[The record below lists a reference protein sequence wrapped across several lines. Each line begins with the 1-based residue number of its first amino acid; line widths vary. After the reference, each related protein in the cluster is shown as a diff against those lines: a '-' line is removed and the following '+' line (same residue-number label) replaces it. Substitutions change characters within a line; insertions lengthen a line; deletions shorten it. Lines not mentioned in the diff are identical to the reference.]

1 MILSQLTRHISEG
14 REDMFLNYI
23 SYLQE
28 KGMAYN
34 TIISYTN
41 DIKSFFN
48 EMNLQSDDYVTA
60 ADIRKWV
67 NEMLN
72 PTDVKPLAVSTINR
86 RLNSLRSYYA
96 WAVKN
101 EMLQQNPMIDIQD
114 LKSADEESEKIM
126 WLTEEGFGD
135 LLRMIRKKPI
145 KSRGVNPEEKYRRD
159 RAIIFLFTYAG
170 LRVDELSNL
179 KLTDID
185 LDMKRLRI
193 VGKGMKVRSIPI
205 SNILMAEIQD
215 WFTFRAEMAKKKPHV
230 EESPYVFYSQRSSKF
245 TVRGIQTMIEGYSLP
260 NKKLTPHMFRHTFC
274 KWMLKATNNDIE
286 KVRRLAGH
294 SNIAT
299 TSRYLKDS
307 YSDLADAVD
316 AMPKF

>member
-1 MILSQLTRHISEG
+1 
-14 REDMFLNYI
+14 
-23 SYLQE
+23 
-28 KGMAYN
+28 MAYN

-126 WLTEEGFGD
+126 WLTEEEFGD
-135 LLRMIRKKPI
+135 LLHMIRKKPV

-159 RAIIFLFTYAG
+159 RAIIFLLTYAG

>member
-1 MILSQLTRHISEG
+1 M
-14 REDMFLNYI
+14 
-23 SYLQE
+23 
-28 KGMAYN
+28 
-34 TIISYTN
+34 
-41 DIKSFFN
+41 
-48 EMNLQSDDYVTA
+48 TA

-67 NEMLN
+67 NEMLT
-72 PTDVKPLAVSTINR
+72 PTEGKALAVSTINR

-101 EMLQQNPMIDIQD
+101 NRLQQNPMLDIRD
-114 LKSADEESEKIM
+114 LKSADDDSEKIM
-126 WLTEEGFGD
+126 WLTEDEFED
-135 LLRMIRKKPI
+135 LLYIIRKKPVN
-145 KSRGVNPEEKYRRD
+145 SRGVNPEEKYRRD
-159 RAIIFLFTYAG
+159 RAIIYLFTYAG

-179 KLTDID
+179 KINDID
-185 LDMKRLRI
+185 LEMKRIRI
-193 VGKGMKVRSIPI
+193 VGKGMKVRSVPI
-205 SNILMAEIQD
+205 SNVLLAEIKD
-215 WFTFRAEMAKKKPHV
+215 WFAFREEMAKKKPHV
-230 EESPYVFYSQRSSKF
+230 EESPYVFYSQRSPKF

>member
-1 MILSQLTRHISEG
+1 
-14 REDMFLNYI
+14 MFLNYI
-23 SYLQE
+23 SFLQE
-28 KGMAYN
+28 KGMSQN
-34 TIISYTN
+34 TIISYMN
-41 DIKSFFN
+41 DIKSFLK
-48 EMNLQSDDYVTA
+48 EMNLESNDYVTA

-67 NEMLN
+67 NEMLI
-72 PTDVKPLAVSTINR
+72 PTEGKTLAVSTINR

-101 EMLQQNPMIDIQD
+101 NRLQQNPMLDIRD
-114 LKSADEESEKIM
+114 LKSADDDSEKIM
-126 WLTEEGFGD
+126 WLTEDEFEE
-135 LLRMIRKKPI
+135 LLYIIRKKPVN
-145 KSRGVNPEEKYRRD
+145 SRGVNPEEKYRRD
-159 RAIIFLFTYAG
+159 RAIIYLFTYAG

-179 KLTDID
+179 KINDID
-185 LDMKRLRI
+185 LEMKRIRI
-193 VGKGMKVRSIPI
+193 VGKGMKVRSVPI
-205 SNILMAEIQD
+205 SNVLLAEIKD
-215 WFTFRAEMAKKKPHV
+215 WFAFREEMAKKKPHV

-245 TVRGIQTMIEGYSLP
+245 TVRGIQTMVEGYSLP

-316 AMPKF
+316 AMPRF